1 MKKSEDRRQENSV
14 KLNHEQQRIADWL
27 QEVRFR
33 KRLLGGIDENDVWKK
48 LEQLNNMYESALS
61 AERARYD
68 ALLAKQ
74 RQDLMNAFKKKA
86 VQICRENAAAAPL
99 SEGSVDEEN

>member
-1 MKKSEDRRQENSV
+1 MKKSEDCGQEESV
-14 KLNHEQQRIADWL
+14 KLNHEQQRIAEWL
-27 QEVRFR
+27 QTVRFR
-33 KRLLGGIDENDVWKK
+33 KRLLGGIDESDLWKK

-68 ALLAKQ
+68 ALLVKQ

-86 VQICRENAAAAPL
+86 VQICRENAAAFSF
-99 SEGSVDEEN
+99 SEESGDEEK

>member
-1 MKKSEDRRQENSV
+1 MKNENRGQEKSK

-27 QEVRFR
+27 ATVRFR

-74 RQDLMNAFKKKA
+74 KQDLMSAFKKKA
-86 VQICRENAAAAPL
+86 VQICKENAAMTALAD
-99 SEGSVDEEN
+99 GDCDDEE

>member
-1 MKKSEDRRQENSV
+1 MENKDCRQEKSE

-27 QEVRFR
+27 TTVRFR

-74 RQDLMNAFKKKA
+74 KQDLMNVFKKKA
-86 VQICRENAAAAPL
+86 VQICKENAAITALAN
-99 SEGSVDEEN
+99 GGGDEEE